1 MNLSKMEIDEEYVNE
16 IVNETIEFDKK
27 MEDPTFVEKMK
38 IEEEK
43 MKNLDL
49 RTMLSKG
56 QI

>member
-1 MNLSKMEIDEEYVNE
+1 MNLSKMEIDEEYVNKL
-16 IVNETIEFDKK
+16 INEAIEFDKK
-27 MEDPTFVEKMK
+27 METPTFVEKMK

-49 RTMLSKG
+49 RTIFSEG

>member
-49 RTMLSKG
+49 RTMFSKG